1 MVEEGD
7 DELFECG
14 GGGRKEFAN
23 LSNCC
28 SRLIWK
34 ICFLLKVLAKFYAP
48 AVWINFQ
55 YAQIKAGA
63 ETNDSSSSPIDDAII
78 CLLIRMV
85 LRGGVGVL
93 FCKFQV
99 ELRQQK

>member
-1 MVEEGD
+1 MVGIFVRPHSHHRRDAREIRTSNGAAAFLLLRKPWENNKNKLEMVEEGD

-48 AVWINFQ
+48 AV
-55 YAQIKAGA
+55 
-63 ETNDSSSSPIDDAII
+63 
-78 CLLIRMV
+78 
-85 LRGGVGVL
+85 
-93 FCKFQV
+93 
-99 ELRQQK
+99 